1 MNFMVRTSY
10 PPHKG
15 AEVAALYNK
24 SEARPHS
31 VRTQGMFNRVDLK
44 HGWET
49 YTIYEVEEGKE
60 TEFNQWITRVLTP
73 YAAIEGFNAQIDT
86 VTKVVRPTS
95 RG

>member
-10 PPHKG
+10 PPHKA
-15 AEVAALYNK
+15 AEIGALYNK

-31 VRTQGMFNRVDLK
+31 VHTQGMFTRVDLK

-49 YTIYEVEEGKE
+49 YAIYEVEEGKE
-60 TEFNQWITRVLTP
+60 TEFNQWIVRVLTP
-73 YAAIEGFNAQIDT
+73 YAGIAGFNAQIDT
-86 VTKVVRPTS
+86 VMKSARPAS